1 MKRMII
7 SFLMILVLAWAT
19 VPAAARDVE
28 VKGKQLIS
36 QKPPF
41 SFRLHSEFRLIHSF
55 SQEYPEENSLTRGYF
70 LIREKNKKVEEML
83 ILQIADRTNPQAEP
97 IQAPSL
103 KPYTE
108 KKSYLMEKKRRGDL
122 EIERLIQLFAWNPGA
137 SSFQP
142 IVKKGFTIPSRWA
155 MQGQFLFNY
164 VGEHVVLVRYYRDVN
179 TFGLK
184 VSETGEKW
192 DRGSISGT
200 EKRVYEIFRKS
211 FLEMVDSIQ
220 IKNP

>member
-1 MKRMII
+1 MKKKFVVFI
-7 SFLMILVLAWAT
+7 SIVLTLGALN
-19 VPAAARDVE
+19 PAIAKDLE
-28 VKGKQLIS
+28 IKGKQLIS

-41 SFRLHSEFRLIHSF
+41 TFTLPSEFRLIHSF
-55 SQEYPEENSLTRGYF
+55 SQANPEQNSLTRGYF
-70 LIREKNKKVEEML
+70 LIKEKNKQVEEML

-108 KKSYLMEKKRRGDL
+108 KRMYLKDRKKRGDL
-122 EIERLIQLFAWNPGA
+122 EIERLIQLMVWNADA
-137 SSFQP
+137 SSVQP
-142 IVKKGFTIPSRWA
+142 IRKKGITIPSCLA

-164 VGEHVVLVRYYRDVN
+164 LGEHAVLVRYSRDVS

-184 VSETGEKW
+184 VSETEENWNK
-192 DRGSISGT
+192 GSISGN
-200 EKRVYEIFRKS
+200 EQKVYEVFRKGL
-211 FLEMVDSIQ
+211 LEMIDSIQ